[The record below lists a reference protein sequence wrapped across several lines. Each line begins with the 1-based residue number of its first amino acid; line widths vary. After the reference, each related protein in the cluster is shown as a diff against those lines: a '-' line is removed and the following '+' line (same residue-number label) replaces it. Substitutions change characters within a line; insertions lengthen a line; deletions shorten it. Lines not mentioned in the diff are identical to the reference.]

1 MPDTN
6 GRLRVDIKYV
16 VAIIG
21 AMAALIGLLVTNLVA
36 AGGES
41 RQQILNNQG
50 RILANQALL
59 SESQARI
66 AGILDSLDKR
76 QSLQFERLYLE
87 MGLLREQIRL
97 RAGK

>member
-41 RQQILNNQG
+41 RQQILINQG